1 MCQLSEAVAE
11 VKKAQQVKG
20 GDLTCTA
27 LAVTPVGVSASDS
40 LRSIENNNTL
50 VNRRWRRAG
59 GVHSVRQHGASS
71 FGEKTLL
78 PPQSDERRNDAADPE
93 TVLNPTMRR
102 EEGGG
107 GEQEQRQSIFMR
119 SSGLYL

>member
-20 GDLTCTA
+20 GDLTRTA

-40 LRSIENNNTL
+40 LRSVENNNTL

-59 GVHSVRQHGASS
+59 GVHSVRQRGASS
-71 FGEKTLL
+71 FGEKTPLL
-78 PPQSDERRNDAADPE
+78 PPPPQSDERRNDAADPE

-102 EEGGG
+102 EGGRGG
-107 GEQEQRQSIFMR
+107 GEGGSRN
-119 SSGLYL
+119 SGSPFS